1 MVLFAPVDQSLHLFS
16 PPLDHSIKGTPS
28 MFVHSV
34 GDRDTDTK
42 MPHICADFA
51 TARGVVT
58 YNAPLL
64 GLRTSPSTAFYRTTG
79 HERCTSK
86 SFVSLP
92 RAEHECPQVGLVCG
106 SEVNFGAETSL
117 PAASSFGFGSS
128 RRARCM
134 RMGSNE
140 RAIDLRNVPVD
151 FALGIGLLLY
161 RLKETLPETGFLPAI
176 EAAGHGAPTILA
188 RGHIPPWGTGT

>member
-1 MVLFAPVDQSLHLFS
+1 
-16 PPLDHSIKGTPS
+16 
-28 MFVHSV
+28 V
-34 GDRDTDTK
+34 GDRDTDTT

-58 YNAPLL
+58 YNAPRP

-134 RMGSNE
+134 RMDSNE

-151 FALGIGLLLY
+151 FAWLFRYVISASIHGHFRPIPHESSSRSMGCEHTVPHRPSTCASAASAWGSQKVMSMARY
-161 RLKETLPETGFLPAI
+161 RSMAVVR
-176 EAAGHGAPTILA
+176 AARACSP
-188 RGHIPPWGTGT
+188 RPVWP